1 MNTSVVG
8 LDIGFASV
16 RAVEVSETGSAKP
29 TILRYREERL
39 PVGAVSRGEVLEPAT
54 VAAALKR
61 LWSTGGFKSRD
72 VVLGMGNHRVVVRD
86 LTVPKMSMKR
96 IRESLPFHVQDL
108 LSVPVAEALLD
119 FYPINEVAGEGE
131 AGPQVSGLLI
141 AAVKDVVLANVK
153 AVQLAGLTPVE
164 VDLIPFALSRAIRQ
178 GAVTDDVIVQI
189 DVGAGTTSV
198 LITSAGIPQFV
209 RLIPAGGDDV
219 TQALM
224 VRLALEAQPADALK
238 IRLGLGLGLELGTH
252 SAGSEHGLQNHG
264 AENAAAATLVHDV
277 STELLNSLRNTV
289 NYFTNTRHTLTV
301 TRIVLTGG
309 GARLNGFREALAG
322 LTRLAVEAPDPAGA
336 VALARGLNSQDLQ
349 QSGGTFLVALGLAL
363 GSKK

>member
-8 LDIGFASV
+8 LDIGFSSV
-16 RAVEVSETGSAKP
+16 RAVEVSEAGSAKP
-29 TILRYREERL
+29 TIQRYHEEPL
-39 PVGAVSRGEVLEPAT
+39 PAGAVSRGEVLEPAI
-54 VAAALKR
+54 VASALKR
-61 LWSTGGFKSRD
+61 LWSAGGFKSRD
-72 VVLGMGNHRVVVRD
+72 VVLGMGNHRVVARD

-96 IRESLPFHVQDL
+96 IRESLPFQVQDL

-119 FYPINEVAGEGE
+119 FYTIMEVAGDE

-153 AVQLAGLTPVE
+153 SVQLAGLTPVE
-164 VDLIPFALSRAIRQ
+164 VDLIPFALSRAIHR
-178 GAVTDDVIVQI
+178 GAATDDVIVQI

-198 LITSAGIPQFV
+198 LITAAGIPQFV

-224 VRLALEAQPADALK
+224 VRLALDAQPADALK
-238 IRLGLGLGLELGTH
+238 LTLGLDPVAHEAETGR
-252 SAGSEHGLQNHG
+252 SAETL
-264 AENAAAATLVHDV
+264 AAATLVHDV
-277 STELLNSLRNTV
+277 TTELLNSLRNTV

-309 GARLNGFREALAG
+309 GARLDGFREALAG
-322 LTRLAVEAPDPAGA
+322 LTRLPVEAPDPVGA
-336 VALARGLNSQDLQ
+336 VHLARGLHAEGLQ
-349 QSGGTFLVALGLAL
+349 RSGGTYLVALGLAL
-363 GSKK
+363 GSKG

>member
-16 RAVEVSETGSAKP
+16 RAVEVSEAGSARP
-29 TILRYREERL
+29 TIARYHEEPL
-39 PVGAVSRGEVLEPAT
+39 PAGAVSRGEVLEPAT
-54 VAAALKR
+54 VASALKR
-61 LWSTGGFKSRD
+61 LWSEGGFKSRD
-72 VVLGMGNHRVVVRD
+72 VVLGMGNHRVVARD
-86 LTVPKMSMKR
+86 LIVPKMSMRR
-96 IRESLPFHVQDL
+96 IRESLPFQVQDL

-119 FYPINEVAGEGE
+119 FYPIIEVPGDGDS
-131 AGPQVSGLLI
+131 GPRVSGLLI

-153 AVQLAGLTPVE
+153 SVQLAGLTPVE
-164 VDLIPFALSRAIRQ
+164 VDLIPFALSRALHR
-178 GAVTDDVIVQI
+178 GAATEDVIVQI

-198 LITSAGIPQFV
+198 LITAAGIPQFV

-238 IRLGLGLGLELGTH
+238 LTLGLESGAHGPGAGH
-252 SAGSEHGLQNHG
+252 S

-277 STELLNSLRNTV
+277 TTELLNSLRNTV

-301 TRIVLTGG
+301 NRIVLTGG
-309 GARLNGFREALAG
+309 GARLKGFQAALAG
-322 LTRLAVEAPDPAGA
+322 MTRLPVETPDPVGA
-336 VALARGLNSQDLQ
+336 VALARGLNAKDLQ
-349 QSGGTFLVALGLAL
+349 QSGGAFLVALGLAL
-363 GSKK
+363 GSKG

>member
-1 MNTSVVG
+1 MSTSVVG
-8 LDIGFASV
+8 IDIGFGSV
-16 RAVEVSETGSAKP
+16 RAVEVSEAGSARP
-29 TILRYREERL
+29 TIQRYHEERL
-39 PVGAVSRGEVLEPAT
+39 PAGAVSRGEVLEPAT
-54 VAAALKR
+54 VASALKR
-61 LWSTGGFKSRD
+61 LWSAGGFKSRD
-72 VVLGMGNHRVVVRD
+72 VVLGMGNHRVVARD

-96 IRESLPFHVQDL
+96 IRESLPFQVQDL

-119 FYPINEVAGEGE
+119 FYPIIELPGEPE
-131 AGPQVSGLLI
+131 TGPQVSGLLI

-164 VDLIPFALSRAIRQ
+164 VDLIPFALSRAIHR
-178 GAVTDDVIVQI
+178 GAATDDVIVQI

-198 LITSAGIPQFV
+198 LITAAGIPQFV

-238 IRLGLGLGLELGTH
+238 LTLGLEPG
-252 SAGSEHGLQNHG
+252 AGELESGRD
-264 AENAAAATLVHDV
+264 AETLAAQTLVHDV
-277 STELLNSLRNTV
+277 TTELLNSLRNTV

-309 GARLNGFREALAG
+309 GARLLGFRQALAG
-322 LTRLAVEAPDPAGA
+322 LTRLPVEAPDPVGA
-336 VALARGLNSQDLQ
+336 VHLARGLNVEGLQ
-349 QSGGTFLVALGLAL
+349 QSGGSYLVALGLAL
-363 GSKK
+363 GSKG